1 MIITQSLI
9 SGNAFVK
16 LNVNQQLYHLDLSM
30 LPNILHLYAF
40 GSRCYYLCSR
50 YLCSATL
57 LEQRALNFDMRF
69 NITRFIYA
77 AAFLLASCKSHYN
90 LVEARR
96 SEYNINSSLSADST
110 VIKTYLPYKQKMEAQ
125 MSAVIGQSARL
136 LTKSGE
142 GESLLGNFFAD
153 AVTAD
158 ALKIQPDIDFALPT
172 TKGSITLSTMF
183 ELMPFENELVVL
195 KLKGTDVEQLLGFL
209 AQSGGQPVTN
219 IKFHIINGQAGQVT
233 IKGLPFDRNRTY
245 YVLTSDYI
253 ANGGDNVK
261 GLANPLER
269 KVLGLRVRDA
279 LINYV
284 KQQTAAGKPI
294 DAQLDGRITKN

>member
-1 MIITQSLI
+1 
-9 SGNAFVK
+9 
-16 LNVNQQLYHLDLSM
+16 
-30 LPNILHLYAF
+30 
-40 GSRCYYLCSR
+40 
-50 YLCSATL
+50 
-57 LEQRALNFDMRF
+57 MRF
-69 NITRFIYA
+69 KITRFIYA
-77 AAFLLASCKSHYN
+77 ATLLLASCKSHYT
-90 LVEARR
+90 LVEAKR
-96 SEYNINSSLSADST
+96 SEYNVNSAVPADSA

-142 GESLLGNFFAD
+142 TESLLGNFFAD
-153 AVTAD
+153 AVTAE
-158 ALKIQPDIDFALPT
+158 ALKMDPAIDFAVPT
-172 TKGSITLSTMF
+172 TKGGLRNDIAQGNITLSTMF

-195 KLKGTDVEQLLGFL
+195 TLNGTDVKQLISFL

-219 IKFHIINGQAGQVT
+219 LKFNIVNGQAQQVF
-233 IKGLPFDRNRTY
+233 IKGQPFDQTHTY
-245 YVLTSDYI
+245 HVLTSDYI

-261 GLANPLER
+261 GLNNPLER

-294 DAQLDGRITKN
+294 DAQFDGRITKN

>member
-1 MIITQSLI
+1 
-9 SGNAFVK
+9 
-16 LNVNQQLYHLDLSM
+16 
-30 LPNILHLYAF
+30 
-40 GSRCYYLCSR
+40 
-50 YLCSATL
+50 
-57 LEQRALNFDMRF
+57 MRF

-77 AAFLLASCKSHYN
+77 AALLLASCKSHYN
-90 LVEARR
+90 LVETKR
-96 SEYNINSSLSADST
+96 SEYNIDNSLSADSA

-136 LTKSGE
+136 LTKGGDS
-142 GESLLGNFFAD
+142 ESLLGNFFAD
-153 AVTAD
+153 AVTAE
-158 ALKIQPDIDFALPT
+158 ALMIQPDIDFAVPT
-172 TKGSITLSTMF
+172 TKGGLRNDVAKGSITLSTMF
-183 ELMPFENELVVL
+183 ELMPFENELVIL

-219 IKFHIINGQAGQVT
+219 IKFNIINGQAGQVT
-233 IKGLPFDRNRTY
+233 IKGLPFDRSRTY